1 MFRNLVVC
9 DRCGEECV
17 GSTYY
22 TIDIYGKD
30 INPSIGI
37 SFETALQNTETN
49 CNKIFANEKHYCKK
63 CIESI
68 KNYISTRKEK

>member
-1 MFRNLVVC
+1 MIRNLVIR
-9 DRCGEECV
+9 DRCGEECL

-30 INPSIGI
+30 VNPSIGI
-37 SFETALQNTETN
+37 SFETASQNLETN
-49 CNKIFANEKHYCKK
+49 HNKIFGNEKHYCKK

-68 KNYISTRKEK
+68 KDYIRIRKEK